1 MRAVHLTAF
10 GNPVEC
16 LEFVQIQDPPPPG
29 PGQVLIGVEFSPINL
44 NDLLVVRGTY
54 PLRPSLPSV
63 IGNEGVGR
71 ILAVG
76 PGVQNVTV
84 GDRVLTPLYGF
95 AWPSGSWYRR
105 KGCSHCRQMSIRS
118 SSPC

>member
-16 LEFVQIQDPPPPG
+16 LEFVQIQEPPAPG

-44 NDLLVVRGTY
+44 NDLLVVRGIY

-76 PGVQNVTV
+76 PGVENVTV

-95 AWPSGSWYRR
+95 AWAERIAAPAEGLYLE
-105 KGCSHCRQMSIRS
+105 KVIY
-118 SSPC
+118 